1 MELTPGLKMGGTAV
15 RLGRPV
21 TNGPPWAGRSTVH
34 GTPLVYE
41 PPGRCSRGWWRFGR
55 WGANVRQGV
64 SRSAPSEHA
73 RSLDGGGAADGWSSA
88 AIRAALV
95 LVLSVVGFVLVPD
108 RIVTYL
114 SEHARPSV
122 RDLAT
127 LVWVLGWFTVL
138 SWLVTRLQRRRT

>member
-1 MELTPGLKMGGTAV
+1 V
-15 RLGRPV
+15 RR
-21 TNGPPWAGRSTVH
+21 
-34 GTPLVYE
+34 
-41 PPGRCSRGWWRFGR
+41 
-55 WGANVRQGV
+55 GV
-64 SRSAPSEHA
+64 SRSGPSEDA
-73 RSLDGGGAADGWSSA
+73 RSFKGGRAAEGWSLA

-114 SEHARPSV
+114 SEHARPGV

-127 LVWVLGWFTVL
+127 FVWVLGWFTVL